1 MAERIVRD
9 RLRGIVYKRLE
20 ELEEYVEIDETA
32 LQNFL
37 KQVRENQSL
46 SLAVLAGAVAAAA
59 GAGLWAVIAAALK
72 MHIGFMALALGAL
85 VGLTVRRFGQGFDR
99 VFGLAGALLALAG
112 CAGAIVLTVVIL
124 ASQELGV
131 SSFNLLSRVNP
142 GVYLEIWKLT
152 IQPVHIFFYAL
163 AILEGYKFSIKRIS
177 DAELR
182 SFTHK

>member
-9 RLRGIVYKRLE
+9 RLHDIVYKRLE

-37 KQVRENQSL
+37 KQVRDSQNL
-46 SLAVLAGAVAAAA
+46 SLGVLAGAVAAAA
-59 GAGLWAVIAAALK
+59 GAGLWAVIAAAVK
-72 MHIGFMALALGAL
+72 MHIGFMAIALGAL

-99 VFGLAGALLALAG
+99 GFGIAGALLAFAG
-112 CAGAIVLTVVIL
+112 CAAAIVLTVVIL
-124 ASQELGV
+124 ASQELGIPFFHV
-131 SSFNLLSRVNP
+131 LSRVDP
-142 GVYLEIWKLT
+142 GAYLRIWKLT
-152 IQPVHIFFYAL
+152 VQPIHVFFYVL
-163 AILEGYKFSIKRIS
+163 AILEGYRFSIKRIS